1 MPNQPNPSALLKWYD
16 DHARILPWR
25 IAPTDRSLG
34 EVPDP
39 YRIWLS
45 EIMLQQTTV
54 VVVKAYFQKFTKI
67 WPNVFELAAANDSEV
82 MAAWAGLG
90 YYARA
95 RNLLKCARKVV
106 SDFGGQFP
114 EDRSQLESLPGIGPY
129 TSAALASIA
138 FDQPETVVDGNVER
152 VMSRLFDLHVPLPKS
167 KAQLT
172 VLAKKLTPKHRP
184 GDYAQAVMDLG
195 ATICTPKSP
204 SCDLCPWNTPC
215 IARRHGSAAELPKKI
230 AKAKKPTRN
239 GFAYVACRDDGAVF
253 LEKRP
258 DVGLLGGMLCWP
270 SSNWV
275 EGEPKFEPPFQA
287 DWIEVAGEVRHT
299 FTHFHLKLKVMV
311 ASSVSVNIDQEF
323 IEKNKFYVA
332 DLPTVMRKVWNVA
345 ISFKQV
351 RYVKKSPTT
360 MVGHEFAS

>member
-1 MPNQPNPSALLKWYD
+1 MPNQPRSSTLLKWYD
-16 DHARILPWR
+16 DHARIVPWR
-25 IAPTDRSLG
+25 LAPVDRSLG

-54 VVVKAYFQKFTKI
+54 AVVKAYFQKFTKL

-95 RNLLKCARKVV
+95 RNLLKCARVV
-106 SDFGGQFP
+106 VVEFEGQFP
-114 EDRSQLESLPGIGPY
+114 SDRGQLQRLPGIGPY

-152 VMSRLFDLHVPLPKS
+152 VMSRLFDIHVPLPKS
-167 KAQLT
+167 KVQLT
-172 VLAKKLTPKHRP
+172 VLAEKLTPKKRS

-195 ATICTPKSP
+195 ATICTPKTP
-204 SCDLCPWNTPC
+204 SCDLCPWKNPC
-215 IARRHGSAAELPKKI
+215 VARQNGSAAELPKKTV
-230 AKAKKPTRN
+230 KAKKPTRH
-239 GFAYVACRDDGAVF
+239 GFAYVASRDDGAVL

-258 DVGLLGGMLCWP
+258 DEGLLGGMLCWP

-275 EGEPKFEPPFQA
+275 EGEPKLAPPFQA
-287 DWIEVAGEVRHT
+287 DWIEVAEEVSHT

-311 ASSVSVNIDQEF
+311 ARSVPEGSNYHYTKRSEFFVSS
-323 IEKNKFYVA
+323 
-332 DLPTVMRKVWNVA
+332 LPTVMRKVWIAAN
-345 ISFKQV
+345 I
-351 RYVKKSPTT
+351 
-360 MVGHEFAS
+360 

>member
-1 MPNQPNPSALLKWYD
+1 MPNQPNPNVLLKWYD
-16 DHARILPWR
+16 NHARILPWR
-25 IAPTDRSLG
+25 VSPADRRLG

-54 VVVKAYFQKFTKI
+54 AVVKAYFQKFIKR

-106 SDFGGQFP
+106 SNFNGEFPPDRGQL
-114 EDRSQLESLPGIGPY
+114 QSLPGIGPY

-138 FDQPETVVDGNVER
+138 FDQSETVIDGNVER
-152 VMSRLFDLHVPLPKS
+152 VMSRLFDLHIPLPKS

-172 VLAKKLTPKHRP
+172 VLAKKLTPERRP

-195 ATICTPKSP
+195 ATVCKPKSP
-204 SCDLCPWNTPC
+204 TCDRCPWNNSC
-215 IARRHGSAAELPKKI
+215 LARYRGTQMELPKKV
-230 AKAKKPTRN
+230 AKAKKPTRH
-239 GFAYVACRDDGAVF
+239 GFVYVASRNDGAVF

-258 DVGLLGGMLCWP
+258 DVGLLGGMQCWP
-270 SSNWV
+270 GSNWA
-275 EGEPKFEPPFQA
+275 EGEPVFSPPFTA
-287 DWIEVAGEVRHT
+287 DWVEVSEEVRHT
-299 FTHFHLKLKVMV
+299 FTHFNLKLKVMV
-311 ASSVSVNIDQEF
+311 AHSVPENGNQQFTKKSEF
-323 IEKNKFYVA
+323 FVSN
-332 DLPTVMRKVWNVA
+332 LPTVMRKVWDAAN
-345 ISFKQV
+345 SL
-351 RYVKKSPTT
+351 P
-360 MVGHEFAS
+360 GE